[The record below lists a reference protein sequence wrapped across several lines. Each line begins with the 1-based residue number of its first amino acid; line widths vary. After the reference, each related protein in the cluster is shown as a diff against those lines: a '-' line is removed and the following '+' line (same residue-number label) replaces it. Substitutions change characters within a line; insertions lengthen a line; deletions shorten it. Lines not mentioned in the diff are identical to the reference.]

1 MKAATGEL
9 NLTVITIIAVGAV
22 LTFFT
27 VVLWPQIQKQI
38 NKSWDNATNDRGSN
52 NGYITLGKDYIVT
65 IK

>member
-27 VVLWPQIQKQI
+27 VMLWPQIQRQI
-38 NKSWDNATNDRGSN
+38 NSSWDNATKP
-52 NGYITLGKDYIVT
+52 IEMIVGKDYIFE